1 MIVSATLIL
10 PKQGWMDKTNTSEFE
25 HLSTYV
31 PLPTPSCPWLT
42 LWSLLKSKFSSCT
55 LWEVTEESGMLELI
69 SHIISPP
76 KPDVSYTFYNRAITC
91 KYSKWMAPL
100 KLHQVHA
107 PSLFT
112 VLPDFKQ
119 RMILTLFS
127 FTNYLIRWDI
137 STSDWLKKFLHQS
150 NFVFVCTQH
159 SKILFSVL

>member
-1 MIVSATLIL
+1 MIVSVTLIL

-76 KPDVSYTFYNRAITC
+76 KPDVSYTCHYRAITC

-100 KLHQVHA
+100 KLHQVHD
-107 PSLFT
+107 PGLFT

-119 RMILTLFS
+119 RMILTLFL
-127 FTNYLIRWDI
+127 FTNYLI
-137 STSDWLKKFLHQS
+137 
-150 NFVFVCTQH
+150 FV
-159 SKILFSVL
+159 S